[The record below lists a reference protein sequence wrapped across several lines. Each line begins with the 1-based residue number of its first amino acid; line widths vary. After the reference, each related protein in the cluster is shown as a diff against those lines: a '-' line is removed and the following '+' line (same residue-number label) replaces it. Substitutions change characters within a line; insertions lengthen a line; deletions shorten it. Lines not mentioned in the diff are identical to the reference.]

1 MLNIGLETQQQIR
14 GGDGTLLWSGAQV
27 VGVDYLVQS
36 NEASATALM
45 GEAMTFDPQT
55 VALGFIPRQE
65 TTAAGA
71 TPASD
76 LPGTLVIG
84 ALRTPASAGASVPF
98 LGVAQEPIKA
108 GGKGLVAGAGSLTSV
123 LVTTA
128 ALTLGLKIG
137 TSATAGLCAAV
148 TASTTVGFVLG
159 ICIKINTTGATGTG
173 STSWAGVLVNPA

>member
-1 MLNIGLETQQQIR
+1 MLNIGLEQQQQIR
-14 GGDGTLLWSGAQV
+14 GGDGTILWSGGQAV
-27 VGVDYLVQS
+27 ATSYIVTS
-36 NEASATALM
+36 NEASATASM

-55 VALGFIPRQE
+55 SALGFIPRLE

-76 LPGTLVIG
+76 LPGVLVIG

-98 LGVAQEPIKA
+98 LGVAQEAIKA
-108 GGKGLVAGAGSLTSV
+108 GGKGFVAGAGSLTTV

-128 ALTLGLKIG
+128 ALTLGLKVG

-159 ICIKINTTGATGTG
+159 ICLKINTTGATGTN
-173 STSWAGVLVNPA
+173 STSFAGILVNPC